1 MSILR
6 NRIEGLCKERGIT
19 GYRLCKDVGISPN
32 IMTELK
38 MGRRDG
44 ISAKTANKIASY
56 FDVTVAY
63 LLGEEEAP
71 TPKDERSITFDDFTY
86 AMHNE
91 TKNLSQEKKDMLL
104 QMARFFNEELEK
116 EKGEK

>member
-1 MSILR
+1 MFAERLKELR
-6 NRIEGLCKERGIT
+6 KAKGLTQIKFASDFHVANGTIAMWET
-19 GYRLCKDVGISPN
+19 
-32 IMTELK
+32 
-38 MGRRDG
+38 GRREPDFE
-44 ISAKTANKIASY
+44 TTQRIADY
-56 FDVTVAY
+56 FGVSVDY
-63 LLGEEEAP
+63 LLGREDKKEAP

-116 EKGEK
+116 EKGET